1 MAVAISTKVLQLP
14 NGKNFALDADPC
26 PVRLIGTDYI
36 QEVRAAS
43 AADQAAVP
51 GSQSLITVNYYEFNQ
66 VQTGD
71 YFVGTTVGDLLTAI
85 NT

>member
-14 NGKNFALDADPC
+14 NGTSFTGQADPC
-26 PVRLIGTDYI
+26 PVYLIGTDYI
-36 QEVRAAS
+36 QEVTAS
-43 AADQAAVP
+43 TAVI
-51 GSQSLITVNYYEFNQ
+51 GAVSKISVNYYSNNQ

-71 YFVGTTVGDLLTAI
+71 YYVGTSVADLLTAI